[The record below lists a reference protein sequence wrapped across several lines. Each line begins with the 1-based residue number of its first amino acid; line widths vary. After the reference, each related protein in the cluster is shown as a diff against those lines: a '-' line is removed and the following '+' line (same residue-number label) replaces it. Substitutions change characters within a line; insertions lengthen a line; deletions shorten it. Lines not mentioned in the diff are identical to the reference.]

1 MGDNF
6 ARKDDGQRQRVNDHN
21 YESIQKYGVTPRA
34 TVDLRFMSETAKE
47 EQRALEQ
54 EIIERMSMTQA

>member
-1 MGDNF
+1 M
-6 ARKDDGQRQRVNDHN
+6 NDHN
-21 YESIQKYGVTPRA
+21 YESMEKYGVKPRA

-54 EIIERMSMTQA
+54 EIIGRMSMT

>member
-1 MGDNF
+1 
-6 ARKDDGQRQRVNDHN
+6 VNDHN
-21 YESIQKYGVTPRA
+21 YESMDKYGVKPRA

-54 EIIERMSMTQA
+54 EIIGRMSMTQA